1 MAARLNLGGVAVDV
15 VFKNIKNIHLS
26 VYPPT
31 GRVRISAPARMKLDT
46 IRVFAISKLGWIRQ
60 QQRKLRGQ
68 PRETPRE
75 YLDRESHYVWGK
87 RYLLRVIERDA
98 APTVELKHSRM
109 LLRVRPGTSES
120 NRQAI
125 VDEWYRSELKK
136 AVPSLIARWEPL
148 LGVQVERFFVQK
160 MKTKWGSCNA
170 VSKSIQLN
178 TELTKKPVECL
189 EYVIVHE
196 MAHLIV
202 RHHDNRFTNLM
213 DRHLPNWKLVR
224 QTLNAAPLAHVDWTY

>member
-1 MAARLNLGGVAVDV
+1 M
-15 VFKNIKNIHLS
+15 
-26 VYPPT
+26 
-31 GRVRISAPARMKLDT
+31 
-46 IRVFAISKLGWIRQ
+46 
-60 QQRKLRGQ
+60 
-68 PRETPRE
+68 
-75 YLDRESHYVWGK
+75 
-87 RYLLRVIERDA
+87 
-98 APTVELKHSRM
+98 
-109 LLRVRPGTSES
+109 
-120 NRQAI
+120 
-125 VDEWYRSELKK
+125 
-136 AVPSLIARWEPL
+136 
-148 LGVQVERFFVQK
+148 QK